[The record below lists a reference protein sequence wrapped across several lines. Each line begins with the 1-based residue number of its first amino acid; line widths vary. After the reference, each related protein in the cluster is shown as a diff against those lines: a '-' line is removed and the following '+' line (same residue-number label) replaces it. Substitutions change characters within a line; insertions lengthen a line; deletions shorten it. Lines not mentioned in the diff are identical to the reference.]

1 MLSQLRFFRLIYS
14 LAVAAVAAVVDMLGE
29 AVVAADTLVAVVVAV
44 VDTPVAEAEV
54 EVDTPVAEVEV
65 LLTLAGVAAELA
77 RLTSEGVEELTL
89 VEAVVEQ
96 RLECEHLRAPEP
108 RAPHT

>member
-1 MLSQLRFFRLIYS
+1 MA
-14 LAVAAVAAVVDMLGE
+14 AVAAVAAVDMLGE
-29 AVVAADTLVAVVVAV
+29 AAVAAGTPVAVAEEVAV
-44 VDTPVAEAEV
+44 GTPVAEAEV

-96 RLECEHLRAPEP
+96 QLECEHLRALEP
-108 RAPHT
+108 RVPHT